1 MEISGAFISSLL
13 AAQGLDCHVTQD
25 RELTSSVTSS
35 WGVDW
40 NEDMIA
46 RDLMQNFFD
55 ANREQ
60 LDDVSVSDSGRDI
73 TVSAPTVFNLDR
85 LFYLGSEKGEDDVG
99 HYDEGFKVAAVCLLR
114 NHAVVPVCVSGDR
127 AVAQAIADTP
137 VASTDMRP
145 LTYRFY
151 EVEPGKAG
159 TRLLL
164 PRCKPKL
171 ATAIRNGM
179 THFFTLQSLCWE
191 SSSGETQPI
200 LRFTNRALPR
210 ATCSIAT

>member
-35 WGVDW
+35 WGVNW

-85 LFYLGSEKGEDDVG
+85 LFYLGSE
-99 HYDEGFKVAAVCLLR
+99 
-114 NHAVVPVCVSGDR
+114 
-127 AVAQAIADTP
+127 
-137 VASTDMRP
+137 
-145 LTYRFY
+145 
-151 EVEPGKAG
+151 
-159 TRLLL
+159 
-164 PRCKPKL
+164 
-171 ATAIRNGM
+171 
-179 THFFTLQSLCWE
+179 
-191 SSSGETQPI
+191 
-200 LRFTNRALPR
+200 
-210 ATCSIAT
+210 